1 MGKCGGFGGIVGGVS
16 RSLYRYGVV
25 IFSEHFKVKVLGFW
39 GHDEA
44 EIGTGY
50 LSRSVRER
58 KTLDRRC
65 SAPFISL
72 LFAKDIQHKC
82 FYSFSRGGILSTN
95 IFIHSP
101 ATGN

>member
-1 MGKCGGFGGIVGGVS
+1 MGICEGFGGVAVGVS

-50 LSRSVRER
+50 PSRGVRER
-58 KTLDRRC
+58 KTSDRRC

-72 LFAKDIQHKC
+72 LFAKNLKPSVFLSI
-82 FYSFSRGGILSTN
+82 SRRGKLSTN

-101 ATGN
+101 AAGS